1 MGTRVSYPIEV
12 KQKAVEM
19 RLAGVPMKEIMQELN
34 IKNKTQVQTWARWHK
49 AGDTHRFE
57 QPVGKQYTYGK
68 GPEYSSELEKLQAEN
83 RYLRQQNEVFKKVQR
98 IGKEVDSQ
106 TSVELVEGLHGTMT
120 VQNICVHLGI
130 SRASYY
136 RWKKNLMKDHPKCHL
151 EKQIG
156 TLCREHKYRYGY
168 RKITAILKK
177 EMRINHK
184 TVQRIMQKNQWQCR
198 VKVKK
203 RKKNGQPYAVV
214 DNILDRN
221 FQSDHPLEKLVTDI
235 TYLPYGQ
242 KQLYLSSILDV
253 YNGEVIAFTIGD
265 KQDTDFVLNTLDQLP
280 TLPQNCVLHSDQGSV
295 YTSYEYQKAVKTKGI
310 TMSMSRKGTPAD
322 NASIESF
329 HSSLKSETFYLNS
342 INRTTTAIVERTVKE
357 YIYYYN
363 NIRIQTKLNSQ
374 SPISYRQL
382 AV

>member
-1 MGTRVSYPIEV
+1 MGTRMSYPIEV

-19 RLAGVPMKEIMQELN
+19 RLAGVPMKAIMQELN
-34 IKNKTQVQTWARWHK
+34 IKNKTQVQTWVRWHK

-83 RYLRQQNEVFKKVQR
+83 RYLRQRNEVFKKVQR

-106 TSVELVEGLHGTMT
+106 TSVELVEVLHGTMT

-136 RWKKNLMKDHPKCHL
+136 RWKKNLMKDHPKRHL

-342 INRTTTAIVERTVKE
+342 IDRTTTAIVERTVKE

>member
-1 MGTRVSYPIEV
+1 MGTRLSYSIEV

-19 RLAGVPMKEIMQELN
+19 RLAGVPTKEIMQELN
-34 IKNKTQVQTWARWHK
+34 IKNKTQVQTRVRWHK

-68 GPEYSSELEKLQAEN
+68 GPEYASELEKLQAEN

-106 TSVELVEGLHGTMT
+106 TSVELVEGLHSAMT

-136 RWKKNLMKDHPKCHL
+136 RWKKNLTKDHPKCDL

-177 EMRINHK
+177 GMRINHK
-184 TVQRIMQKNQWQCR
+184 TVQRIMQKNQWQCC

-203 RKKNGQPYAVV
+203 RKRNGQPCAVA
-214 DNILDRN
+214 DNVLDRN
-221 FQSDHPLEKLVTDI
+221 FQSDRPLEKLVTDI

-280 TLPQNCVLHSDQGSV
+280 TMPQNCVLHSDQGSV

-342 INRTTTAIVERTVKE
+342 IDRTTTAIVERTVKE

-382 AV
+382 EV

>member
-1 MGTRVSYPIEV
+1 MGTRMSYPIEV

-34 IKNKTQVQTWARWHK
+34 IKNKTQVQTWVRWHK

-68 GPEYSSELEKLQAEN
+68 GPEYASELEKLQAEN

-106 TSVELVEGLHGTMT
+106 TSVELVEVLHGTMT

-342 INRTTTAIVERTVKE
+342 IDRTTTAIVERTVKE

>member
-1 MGTRVSYPIEV
+1 MGTRMSYPVEV

-19 RLAGVPMKEIMQELN
+19 RLAGVPMKEIMEKLK
-34 IKNKTQVQTWARWHK
+34 IKNKTQIQTWVRWHK

-68 GPEYSSELEKLQAEN
+68 GPENSSELEKLQAEN

-106 TSVELVEGLHGTMT
+106 TSVELVEVLHGTMT

-242 KQLYLSSILDV
+242 KQLYLSNILDV

>member
-19 RLAGVPMKEIMQELN
+19 RLAGVPTKEIMQELN
-34 IKNKTQVQTWARWHK
+34 IKNKTQVQTWVRWHK

-68 GPEYSSELEKLQAEN
+68 VPEYSSELEKLQAEN

-106 TSVELVEGLHGTMT
+106 TSVELVEVLHGTMT

-136 RWKKNLMKDHPKCHL
+136 RWKKNLMKDHPKCRL

-342 INRTTTAIVERTVKE
+342 IDRTTTAIVERTVKE

>member
-1 MGTRVSYPIEV
+1 MGTRVSYPVEV

-34 IKNKTQVQTWARWHK
+34 IKNKTQVQTWIRWHK
-49 AGDTHRFE
+49 AEDTHRFE

-68 GPEYSSELEKLQAEN
+68 GPEYSYELEKLQAEN
-83 RYLRQQNEVFKKVQR
+83 RYLRQQNEVPKKVQR

-106 TSVELVEGLHGTMT
+106 TSVELVEVLHGTMT

-151 EKQIG
+151 KKQIG

-214 DNILDRN
+214 DNILNRN

-253 YNGEVIAFTIGD
+253 YNGEVIALTIGD

>member
-19 RLAGVPMKEIMQELN
+19 RLAGVPTKEIMQELN
-34 IKNKTQVQTWARWHK
+34 IRNKTQVQTWVRWHK

-57 QPVGKQYTYGK
+57 QPVGKQYTYEK
-68 GPEYSSELEKLQAEN
+68 GPEYASELEKLQAEN

-106 TSVELVEGLHGTMT
+106 TSVELVEVLHGTMT

-342 INRTTTAIVERTVKE
+342 INRTTTAIVERTIKE

>member
-1 MGTRVSYPIEV
+1 
-12 KQKAVEM
+12 
-19 RLAGVPMKEIMQELN
+19 
-34 IKNKTQVQTWARWHK
+34 
-49 AGDTHRFE
+49 
-57 QPVGKQYTYGK
+57 
-68 GPEYSSELEKLQAEN
+68 
-83 RYLRQQNEVFKKVQR
+83 
-98 IGKEVDSQ
+98 
-106 TSVELVEGLHGTMT
+106 MT
-120 VQNICVHLGI
+120 VHDICIHLGI

-136 RWKKNLMKDHPKCHL
+136 RWKKNLTKDHPKRHL

-156 TLCREHKYRYGY
+156 TLCQEHKYRYGY

-177 EMRINHK
+177 RMRINHK
-184 TVQRIMQKNQWQCR
+184 TVQRIMQKNQWQCQ

-221 FQSDHPLEKLVTDI
+221 FQSDRPLEKLVTDI

-242 KQLYLSSILDV
+242 KQLYLSSILDL

-265 KQDTDFVLNTLDQLP
+265 KQDTDFVLDTLDQLP
-280 TLPQNCVLHSDQGSV
+280 TLPENCVLHSDQGSV
-295 YTSYEYQKAVKTKGI
+295 YTSYEYQKAVNTKGI

-342 INRTTTAIVERTVKE
+342 IDRTTTAIVERTVIE
-357 YIYYYN
+357 YIHYYN
-363 NIRIQTKLNSQ
+363 NIRIQTKLNNQ
-374 SPISYRQL
+374 SPINYRAIGCLKGVLIPVSKTGVSPFRLALLYQSHHFVETLVAGFVNFSRCNSAFLLSPSTKLRTLNTTSYVPFWL
-382 AV
+382 AKVKRETVSLIAGSSSTSLYCHVKPGPIYG

>member
-1 MGTRVSYPIEV
+1 
-12 KQKAVEM
+12 
-19 RLAGVPMKEIMQELN
+19 
-34 IKNKTQVQTWARWHK
+34 
-49 AGDTHRFE
+49 
-57 QPVGKQYTYGK
+57 
-68 GPEYSSELEKLQAEN
+68 
-83 RYLRQQNEVFKKVQR
+83 
-98 IGKEVDSQ
+98 
-106 TSVELVEGLHGTMT
+106 MT
-120 VQNICVHLGI
+120 VQDICVHLDI
-130 SRASYY
+130 SRTSYY
-136 RWKKNLMKDHPKCHL
+136 RWRKNLTKSNPKIRL

-177 EMRINHK
+177 RIRINHK
-184 TVQRIMQKNQWQCR
+184 SVQRIMQKNQWQCR
-198 VKVKK
+198 VKMKK
-203 RKKNGQPYAVV
+203 RKKSGQPYSVV

-221 FQSDHPLEKLVTDI
+221 FQSDRPLEKLVTDI

-242 KQLYLSSILDV
+242 KQLYLSSILDL

-265 KQDTDFVLNTLDQLP
+265 KQDTDFVLDTLDQLP
-280 TLPQNCVLHSDQGSV
+280 TLPENCVLHSDQGSV

-342 INRTTTAIVERTVKE
+342 IDRTTTAIVERTAIE
-357 YIYYYN
+357 YIHYYN

-374 SPISYRQL
+374 SPIQYRQL

>member
-1 MGTRVSYPIEV
+1 MGTRLSYSIEV

-19 RLAGVPMKEIMQELN
+19 RLAGVPTKEIMQELN
-34 IKNKTQVQTWARWHK
+34 IKNKTQVQTWVRWHK

-68 GPEYSSELEKLQAEN
+68 GPEYASELEKLQAEN

-106 TSVELVEGLHGTMT
+106 TSVELVEGLHSAMT

-136 RWKKNLMKDHPKCHL
+136 RWKKNLTKDHPKCDL

-177 EMRINHK
+177 GMRINHK

-221 FQSDHPLEKLVTDI
+221 FQSDRPLEKLVTDI

-242 KQLYLSSILDV
+242 KQLYLSSILDL

-295 YTSYEYQKAVKTKGI
+295 YTSYEYQKAVNTKGI

-342 INRTTTAIVERTVKE
+342 IDRTTTAIVERTVKE

-382 AV
+382 EV

>member
-19 RLAGVPMKEIMQELN
+19 RLACVPMKEIMQELN
-34 IKNKTQVQTWARWHK
+34 IKNKTQVQTWVRWHK

-106 TSVELVEGLHGTMT
+106 TSVELVEVLHGTMT

-342 INRTTTAIVERTVKE
+342 IDRTTTAIVERTVKE

>member
-1 MGTRVSYPIEV
+1 MGTRLSYSIEV

-19 RLAGVPMKEIMQELN
+19 RLAGVPTKEIMQELN
-34 IKNKTQVQTWARWHK
+34 IKNKTQVQTWVRWHK

-68 GPEYSSELEKLQAEN
+68 GPEYASELEKLQAEN

-106 TSVELVEGLHGTMT
+106 TSVELVEGLHSAMT

-136 RWKKNLMKDHPKCHL
+136 RWKKNLTKDHPKCDL

-156 TLCREHKYRYGY
+156 MLCREHKYRYGY

-203 RKKNGQPYAVV
+203 RKRNGQPCAVA
-214 DNILDRN
+214 DNVLDRN
-221 FQSDHPLEKLVTDI
+221 FQSDRPLEKLVTDI

-280 TLPQNCVLHSDQGSV
+280 TMPQNCVLHSDQGSV

-342 INRTTTAIVERTVKE
+342 IDRTTTAIVERTVKE

>member
-1 MGTRVSYPIEV
+1 MGTRMSYPIEV

-34 IKNKTQVQTWARWHK
+34 IRNKTQVQTWVRWHK

-106 TSVELVEGLHGTMT
+106 TSVELVEVLHGTMT

-136 RWKKNLMKDHPKCHL
+136 RWKKNLMKDHPKRHL

-265 KQDTDFVLNTLDQLP
+265 KQDTDFVLNTLEQLP